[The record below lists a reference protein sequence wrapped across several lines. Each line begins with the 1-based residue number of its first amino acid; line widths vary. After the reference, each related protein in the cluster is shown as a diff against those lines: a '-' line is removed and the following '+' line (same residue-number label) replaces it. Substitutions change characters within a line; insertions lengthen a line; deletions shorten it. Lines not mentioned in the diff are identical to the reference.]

1 MATLQNIRSK
11 GPLLVIV
18 IGLALFAF
26 IAGDAWKVL
35 QPHQSQDVGEVNG
48 ETISAQDFQ
57 ALVEE
62 YTEVIKFSSGNS
74 ALSDEQTNRIKDE
87 VWRTY
92 VNNKLIEKEAK
103 KLGLSV
109 SKAEVQAIID
119 AGVHPMLQQTP
130 FRNPQTGAFDKDML
144 KKFLVDYSK
153 MNKAQMPSNYAE
165 YYESMYKFWSFL
177 EKSLIQ
183 ARLQEKYQAL
193 ITKSLFSN
201 PVEAQDAF
209 DARVDQSDLL
219 LAAVPY
225 SSIVDSTIVIKDSD
239 LKAAYDKKKE
249 QFKQYVETRNI
260 KFIDVQVTAS
270 AEDRAALQKE
280 MEEYTEQLIANP
292 SDYTTFIRST
302 GSETPYT
309 DLFYTTKSLPAD
321 VTARLDSVAV
331 GGVFGPYYNV
341 SDNTLNSFKKLA
353 TAAMPDSIEFRQIQV
368 VAEDAEKTKTLADS
382 IYNAIKEGASFAEVA
397 KKYGQ
402 TGEPTWISSA
412 NYEGAQIDGDNL
424 KYITAVTTLGQNEL
438 TNLALGQA
446 NVILQVT
453 NKKAVKDKYKVAVIK
468 RPVEFSK
475 ETYSKAYNEF
485 SQFIA
490 ANNTLEKMIANA
502 EDAGYK
508 LLDRADLYSSEHGIG
523 GIRGTKDALKWAFEA
538 KAGEVS
544 GLYECGESDHM
555 LVVGVAS
562 IVPEGYRPLALVKDQ
577 LRAEILRD
585 KKAEKIMADM
595 KAANATSFEQ
605 YKNMANAVS
614 DSVKHVTFSAPAYI
628 PALRSSEPLVG
639 AYASIAEV
647 NELTNLALGQAN
659 VILQV
664 TNKKAVKDKYK
675 VAVIKRP
682 VEFSKETYSKAYNEF
697 SQFIAAN
704 NTLEKMIANAEDA
717 GYKLLDRADLY
728 SSEHGIGGI
737 RGTKDALK
745 WAFEAKAGEVSGLY
759 ECGESDH
766 MLVVGVASIVPEG
779 YRPLALVKDQL
790 RAEILRDKKAEKIMA
805 DMKAANATS
814 FEQYKNMANAVSDSV
829 KHVTFSAPAYIP
841 ALRSSEPLVGA
852 YASIAEVNKLSAPIK
867 GNGGVFVL
875 QPYAKEKL
883 NETFNKET
891 EEDNLANMHARMA
904 SQFISDLYL
913 KANVK
918 DQRYLF
924 F

>member
-48 ETISAQDFQ
+48 ETVSAQDYQ
-57 ALVEE
+57 AMVEE
-62 YTEVIKFSSGNS
+62 YTEVIKFSSGMN
-74 ALSDEQTNRIKDE
+74 ALSDEQTNQIKDE
-87 VWRTY
+87 VWRRY
-92 VNNKLIEKEAK
+92 VENKLVEKEAK
-103 KLGLSV
+103 KLGLTV
-109 SKAEVQAIID
+109 SKAELQAIID

-153 MNKAQMPSNYAE
+153 MNKAQMPSQYAE
-165 YYESMYKFWSFL
+165 YYESMYKFWSFI
-177 EKSLIQ
+177 EKSLVQ

-209 DARVDQSDLL
+209 DGRVDQSDLL
-219 LAAVPY
+219 LAAIPY
-225 SSIVDSTIVIKDSD
+225 TSIVDSTITVTDSD

-249 QFKQYVETRNI
+249 QFRQYVETRNI

-270 AEDRAALQKE
+270 PEDKAAIQKE
-280 MEEYTEQLIANP
+280 MEEYTAQLAGTP
-292 SDYTTFIRST
+292 ADYTTFVRST
-302 GSETPYT
+302 GSTVPYV
-309 DLFYTTKSLPAD
+309 DLYYTAKSLPAD
-321 VTARLDSVAV
+321 VAARLDSVSV
-331 GGVFGPYYNV
+331 GGVYGPYYNV
-341 SDNTLNSFKKLA
+341 TDNTINSFKKLA
-353 TAAMPDSIEFRQIQV
+353 SATLPDSIEFRQIQV
-368 VAEDAEKTKTLADS
+368 VAEDAAKTKSLADS
-382 IYNAIKEGASFAEVA
+382 IYNAIKDGADFAEVA

-424 KYITAVTTLGQNEL
+424 KYITTITTLAQNEL

-453 NKKAVKDKYKVAVIK
+453 GKKATKDKYKVAVVK

-475 ETYSKAYNEF
+475 ETYSKAYNDF

-490 ANNTLEKMIANA
+490 ANNTLEKMAANA
-502 EDAGYK
+502 EDAGYR
-508 LLDRADLYSSEHGIG
+508 LLDKTDLYSSEHGIG
-523 GIRGTKDALKWAFEA
+523 GVRGTKDVLKWAFEA

-544 GLYECGESDHM
+544 GLYECGESDRM

-577 LRAEILRD
+577 LRFEILRD
-585 KKAEKIMADM
+585 KKAEKIMAEM

-614 DSVKHVTFSAPAYI
+614 DSVKHVTFAAPAYV
-628 PALRSSEPLVG
+628 PALRTSEPLVS
-639 AYASIAEV
+639 AYASVAE
-647 NELTNLALGQAN
+647 L
-659 VILQV
+659 
-664 TNKKAVKDKYK
+664 
-675 VAVIKRP
+675 
-682 VEFSKETYSKAYNEF
+682 
-697 SQFIAAN
+697 
-704 NTLEKMIANAEDA
+704 
-717 GYKLLDRADLY
+717 
-728 SSEHGIGGI
+728 
-737 RGTKDALK
+737 
-745 WAFEAKAGEVSGLY
+745 
-759 ECGESDH
+759 
-766 MLVVGVASIVPEG
+766 
-779 YRPLALVKDQL
+779 
-790 RAEILRDKKAEKIMA
+790 
-805 DMKAANATS
+805 
-814 FEQYKNMANAVSDSV
+814 
-829 KHVTFSAPAYIP
+829 
-841 ALRSSEPLVGA
+841 
-852 YASIAEVNKLSAPIK
+852 NKLSAPIK

-883 NETFNKET
+883 NETFNQET
-891 EEDNLANMHARMA
+891 EETTLAAMHARMA
-904 SQFISDLYL
+904 NQFMSDLYL
-913 KANVK
+913 KADVK
-918 DQRYLF
+918 DKRYLF